1 MRIPGARP
9 LLLVALALGSPGT
22 WPGLAPAAGASDP
35 ATGEAVAAAKG
46 CGTCHALPGEIGRTK
61 PGPGFL
67 SPAPPRPGPE
77 IVRGLW
83 NHVPDMRRHVIA
95 RALPWPSMRIEEM
108 EALLAFLGRAP
119 SLERPPD
126 PERGRRL
133 LMERGCLAC
142 HALDARG
149 GRTAS
154 DLAAL
159 RRLGDL
165 PALAAS
171 LWNQAPAMADA
182 LEQRGIPYPL
192 FQPGEMADLIE
203 CLKGPSHATR

>member
-1 MRIPGARP
+1 MTITGVRP
-9 LLLVALALGSPGT
+9 LLLGALMLGSAGA
-22 WPGLAPAAGASDP
+22 WPGHAPAAGAADP
-35 ATGEAVAAAKG
+35 AAGEAVAAAKG
-46 CGTCHALPGEIGRTK
+46 CGTCHALPGEGGRAK

-67 SPAPPRPGPE
+67 TPAPPRPGPE
-77 IVRGLW
+77 IVRSLW
-83 NHVPDMRRHVIA
+83 NHVPDMRRHVTA
-95 RALPWPSMRIEEM
+95 RALPWPAVRVGEM

-119 SLERPPD
+119 GLERPPD

-142 HALDARG
+142 HALDAG
-149 GRTAS
+149 GGSTAS
-154 DLAAL
+154 DLATL

-203 CLKGPSHATR
+203 SLKGPGHVTR

>member
-1 MRIPGARP
+1 VTIPGVRP
-9 LLLVALALGSPGT
+9 LLLAALALGAGGA
-22 WPGLAPAAGASDP
+22 WPGAAPVAGASDP

-46 CGTCHALPGEIGRTK
+46 CGTCHALPGEGGRAK

-77 IVRGLW
+77 IVRSLW

-95 RALPWPSMRIEEM
+95 RALAWPAMGNDEM
-108 EALLAFLGRAP
+108 EALLAFLGRTP
-119 SLERPPD
+119 SLERVPD

-133 LMERGCLAC
+133 LVERGCLTC
-142 HALDARG
+142 HALDTAG

-159 RRLGDL
+159 RGLGDL
-165 PALAAS
+165 AALAVA
-171 LWNQAPAMADA
+171 LWNQAPVMADA
-182 LEQRGIPYPL
+182 LEQRGVPYPL
-192 FQPGEMADLIE
+192 FQPGEMADLLE
-203 CLKGPSHATR
+203 SLRGPGHATR